1 MRLVFVI
8 AGGAAALRAGPR
20 LARPSRSLSRATRS
34 GSPSRLSAPSSW
46 PGPCCAPASGRA
58 IEGVEESGF
67 WSVLT
72 IRSLRRAAESVIHS
86 DPTRRDDHCSRAY
99 PGYVMAL
106 TCRLQGPPPG
116 DRSPQLR
123 VWGQS
128 AHPWCQPSHWG
139 LPRRRRRRRCPFTR
153 PHSSQRMRSSRGA
166 ESYSHQSTSWQVR
179 RPPVSAGQ
187 ASSSMASLVAAR
199 RALTA
204 PRRADG
210 SCMLSKCYSERE
222 RPRGPADRS
231 ASVPQ
236 PRAPRSDSGPSGRRT
251 AALAL

>member
-1 MRLVFVI
+1 
-8 AGGAAALRAGPR
+8 
-20 LARPSRSLSRATRS
+20 
-34 GSPSRLSAPSSW
+34 
-46 PGPCCAPASGRA
+46 
-58 IEGVEESGF
+58 
-67 WSVLT
+67 VLT

-86 DPTRRDDHCSRAY
+86 YPTRRDVHCSRAY

-128 AHPWCQPSHWG
+128 ALPRCQPSHWG

-179 RPPVSAGQ
+179 RPPVPAGQ

-222 RPRGPADRS
+222 RP
-231 ASVPQ
+231 ASWARRPLRLRT
-236 PRAPRSDSGPSGRRT
+236 RAPRPTLGLRALRT
-251 AALAL
+251 ACSSPRPMAPRSARNSGQEGRAAAVILPRCCWLCASSRTVSAPRTGLAC